1 MKSEN
6 IKYLRW
12 GLLINYKQKEFKQ
25 FWDYLMKSKERRV
38 PEWEKLFRRK
48 EDKEYG
54 NMIIFY
60 SDKQNLYRIM

>member
-1 MKSEN
+1 
-6 IKYLRW
+6 
-12 GLLINYKQKEFKQ
+12 
-25 FWDYLMKSKERRV
+25 MKSKERRV